1 MRDSAVNLCIVLV
14 SVPLLQLAWGQAGP
28 GGAGPGGMG
37 PPTDLPND
45 LSTEPPV
52 TNMVDMNDNTT
63 DAAVTRIPP
72 VPALANCNETFVKT
86 AIASHNEAIV
96 KTAIANHNEA
106 FADIVFVLDASQ
118 SVGDEG
124 FETLKVFVEDV
135 INSFEVGKN
144 KVRVGILKYS
154 DSARTEFNL
163 NDFYNETELNETIS
177 KIVYTMGQTNTGNAL
192 DHLRTD
198 MFTPENG
205 DRPNVPNVA
214 IIITDGQSTNPN
226 DTIRAAQEA
235 RDAGITLFAVGV
247 GDLAEM
253 SELEE
258 IATDPDAEYV
268 FTVTDYSKLDNIAAT
283 FQEAV
288 CPITTELI
296 TEAPMTTVAEA
307 YCENYTQADIVFVLD
322 SSVSVGSA
330 SFEQLKTFVQ
340 DRVRV
345 GIMKY
350 SDKAFTEF
358 NLNDSYN
365 QTDLN
370 ETIGNIVYVM
380 GITNTGNA
388 LDYLRT
394 QMFTAGNGD
403 RADVP
408 NVAVIITDGKSSDP
422 DDTTRA
428 AQAARDA
435 GIILFTVG
443 VGSGAEMSE
452 LREVATDPDSTHV
465 FTATDY
471 SALDSIKSTFQ
482 QAVCVPPTT
491 GEPCFD
497 VLPRGCRESGVTVCY
512 AYEEWAQMNCAH
524 YCGFCGK
531 PVELPTTTTTTE
543 APTTQEPTTTPE
555 PEICEQGDI
564 VFVLDSSV
572 SVGSE
577 DFEFLKQFVTALVS
591 DFDVGPDTVR
601 VGVMKYS
608 DNSSTEFNLIDS
620 ASDNDLN
627 GTISGIVYEMGI
639 TNTGSA
645 LDYLR
650 TSMFTPENGDRP
662 NVPNVGIVITD
673 GKSSDPAETVMAA
686 RAARDAGIILF
697 AVGVGSKIDVSELD
711 EIATDPDASH
721 VFTATDYS
729 VLDSE
734 VKSTFQEAVFYIT
747 CRSGVGGGELV
758 EMSSTVEAPL
768 TTTMEE
774 GSNCTD
780 LSADCKALGYDTC
793 AEYRSWALHY
803 CRRSCDYCS
812 EPFVPEPE
820 CCTDQDGWRGCIDK
834 GSGGCT
840 GIYEAWARA
849 HCQAFC
855 GYCER
860 EYRSQAGVC
869 GYCERDANVSIR
881 AKPVSVA
888 TVNVSIR
895 AKPVSVATVNVSIR
909 AKPVSVATV
918 NVSIR
923 AKPVSVA
930 TVN

>member
-1 MRDSAVNLCIVLV
+1 MSPEDCGNL
-14 SVPLLQLAWGQAGP
+14 Q
-28 GGAGPGGMG
+28 
-37 PPTDLPND
+37 
-45 LSTEPPV
+45 
-52 TNMVDMNDNTT
+52 
-63 DAAVTRIPP
+63 
-72 VPALANCNETFVKT
+72 
-86 AIASHNEAIV
+86 
-96 KTAIANHNEA
+96 
-106 FADIVFVLDASQ
+106 ADIVFVLDASQ

-340 DRVRV
+340 TLVADFDVGEDRVRV

-491 GEPCFD
+491 
-497 VLPRGCRESGVTVCY
+497 
-512 AYEEWAQMNCAH
+512 
-524 YCGFCGK
+524 
-531 PVELPTTTTTTE
+531 
-543 APTTQEPTTTPE
+543 
-555 PEICEQGDI
+555 EICEQGDI

-627 GTISGIVYEMGI
+627 RTIS
-639 TNTGSA
+639 SA

-711 EIATDPDASH
+711 EIATDPDSSH

-734 VKSTFQEAVFYIT
+734 VKSTFQEAV
-747 CRSGVGGGELV
+747 C
-758 EMSSTVEAPL
+758 PL
-768 TTTMEE
+768 Y
-774 GSNCTD
+774 
-780 LSADCKALGYDTC
+780 LG
-793 AEYRSWALHY
+793 
-803 CRRSCDYCS
+803 
-812 EPFVPEPE
+812 
-820 CCTDQDGWRGCIDK
+820 
-834 GSGGCT
+834 
-840 GIYEAWARA
+840 
-849 HCQAFC
+849 
-855 GYCER
+855 
-860 EYRSQAGVC
+860 
-869 GYCERDANVSIR
+869 
-881 AKPVSVA
+881 
-888 TVNVSIR
+888 
-895 AKPVSVATVNVSIR
+895 
-909 AKPVSVATV
+909 
-918 NVSIR
+918 
-923 AKPVSVA
+923 
-930 TVN
+930 